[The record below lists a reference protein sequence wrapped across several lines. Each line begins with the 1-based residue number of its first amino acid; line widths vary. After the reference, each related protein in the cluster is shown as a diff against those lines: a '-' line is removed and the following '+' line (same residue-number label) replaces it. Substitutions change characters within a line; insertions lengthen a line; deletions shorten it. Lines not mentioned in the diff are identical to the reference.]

1 MPTSSV
7 PLSPQTIEEAL
18 KRVRYPGFSR
28 DIVSFG
34 LVKNIEIK
42 GRDVHLTIEG
52 TSKEP
57 SVSREIETEARR
69 ALEALEGIGKVA
81 ISMNWSES
89 VPPPVLSV
97 QEGGFL
103 LKQIRTKIAVAS
115 GKGGVGKSTVAVHL
129 ALALQQRDL
138 DVGLLDLDIY
148 GPSLPTML
156 GIMERP
162 RAQDGKIIPLEK
174 FGLRLMSI
182 GFLIDR
188 DTPMIWRGPMVHQ
201 AAEQFMRDVAW
212 GNLDVLIVDLPPGT
226 GDAQMTL
233 SQRADL
239 SGVVIVSTPQ
249 DLALIDARKGVRM
262 FQAMEVPILGIIEN
276 MSTFVCPHCGTMTPI
291 FGEGGAERTAEEL
304 GVPFL
309 GRVPILPILREIGD
323 AGTPFEGWTASPQIR
338 EVFQKVAEQVSKMVN
353 LRGESGRA
361 VHELSRMQGV

>member
-1 MPTSSV
+1 M
-7 PLSPQTIEEAL
+7 PLSRQTIEDTL
-18 KRVRYPGFSR
+18 KRIRYPGFSR

-42 GRDVHLTIEG
+42 GRDVHLTLEG

-57 SVSREIETEARR
+57 SISREIETEARR
-69 ALEALEGIGKVA
+69 ALEAVEGIGNVTV
-81 ISMNWSES
+81 SMNWSAPT
-89 VPPPVLSV
+89 PPAAASA
-97 QEGGFL
+97 QEGEFL
-103 LKQIRTKIAVAS
+103 LKQIRAKIAVAS

-129 ALALQQRDL
+129 ALALRQSGL
-138 DVGLLDLDIY
+138 EVGLLDLDIY

-174 FGLRLMSI
+174 FGLKLMSI
-182 GFLIDR
+182 GFLADR
-188 DTPMIWRGPMVHQ
+188 DMPMIWRGPMVHQ

-212 GNLDVLIVDLPPGT
+212 GNLDVLVVDLPPGT

-276 MSTFVCPHCGTMTPI
+276 MSTFACPHCGTITPI

-309 GRVPILPILREIGD
+309 GRIPILPILREIGD
-323 AGTPFEGWTASPQIR
+323 AGTPFAGWAASPQVK
-338 EVFQKVAEQVSKMVN
+338 EVFRKVAEQVSKMVN
-353 LRGESGRA
+353 LSSESTRADHEHLRG
-361 VHELSRMQGV
+361 QGV